1 MKYGIQ
7 EKMYRVSI
15 LLEILVGVSII
26 VAIAASLIGL
36 VWDIQLGG
44 LVRQP
49 DSLQSYLKIAMTIV
63 IGIEFVKMIF
73 SHSIDSV
80 VEVMLLAV
88 ARQMVVEH
96 TSPLENLLA
105 VASVA
110 LLFVVRKFLFVRQLD
125 EAPSHP
131 DSLLRSFLGK
141 KDSDPHSA
149 VSSKDPSNDR
159 RAND

>member
-26 VAIAASLIGL
+26 IAIAASLIGL

-49 DSLQSYLKIAMTIV
+49 DSLQNYLKTAMTIV

-73 SHSIDSV
+73 SHSIDAV

-88 ARQMVVEH
+88 ARQMVIEH

-141 KDSDPHSA
+141 KEAEAHSA
-149 VSSKDPSNDR
+149 DPSDAAADVRKPNS
-159 RAND
+159 